1 MNEQNLNNVIVI
13 DRVSKKVLNEPQIE
27 IDEEVYAE
35 AVSRLVEKLL
45 VGLRQGK
52 SIKRM
57 TPRSVFSHQSQKKNK
72 LKNFQVCAG
81 LMKKF
86 VVCVCDERY
95 SKNRKTN
102 YRRKDEE
109 NCNLC

>member
-1 MNEQNLNNVIVI
+1 MCFHI
-13 DRVSKKVLNEPQIE
+13 
-27 IDEEVYAE
+27 
-35 AVSRLVEKLL
+35 
-45 VGLRQGK
+45 K
-52 SIKRM
+52 SQR
-57 TPRSVFSHQSQKKNK
+57 KNK

-95 SKNRKTN
+95 SKIQKIN

>member
-1 MNEQNLNNVIVI
+1 MDGQNLNNAVVI

-35 AVSRLVEKLL
+35 VVSRLVEKLL

-57 TPRSVFSHQSQKKNK
+57 TPRSVFSYQKP
-72 LKNFQVCAG
+72 
-81 LMKKF
+81 
-86 VVCVCDERY
+86 D
-95 SKNRKTN
+95 SRKTS
-102 YRRKDEE
+102 RS
-109 NCNLC
+109 

>member
-1 MNEQNLNNVIVI
+1 MNEQNLNNVI

-35 AVSRLVEKLL
+35 VVSRLVEKLL

-57 TPRSVFSHQSQKKNK
+57 TPRSVFSYQKP
-72 LKNFQVCAG
+72 
-81 LMKKF
+81 
-86 VVCVCDERY
+86 D
-95 SKNRKTN
+95 SRKTS
-102 YRRKDEE
+102 RS
-109 NCNLC
+109 